1 MVTALDIATDIRT
14 LAAACQQAGVTHVRL
29 RTGTVRELVV
39 LPEAA
44 APLSPADAAE
54 EDEKRRNR
62 TLYGADYREPDGL

>member
-29 RTGTVRELVV
+29 RAGTVRELVV

-54 EDEKRRNR
+54 QDEKRRNA
-62 TLYGADYREPDGL
+62 TLFGKDYKETDGL